1 MAMSTW
7 ILFLI
12 VKISIIYF
20 HKLVSNW
27 TCASIIS
34 DLNFMI
40 FENVNLPEV
49 NSKNMSIMRAIF
61 SERNIKIVMYLVY
74 LLSINKGPIAQGS
87 LTFS

>member
-7 ILFLI
+7 MLFLI

-20 HKLVSNW
+20 HKLVLNW

-40 FENVNLPEV
+40 FENVKLPEV
-49 NSKNMSIMRAIF
+49 NSKNMSIVRAIF
-61 SERNIKIVMYLVY
+61 SERNIKILMYLVY
-74 LLSINKGPIAQGS
+74 LLCINKGPIAQGS

>member
-1 MAMSTW
+1 MSTW

-61 SERNIKIVMYLVY
+61 SERNIKILMYLVY
-74 LLSINKGPIAQGS
+74 LLSINKGPIALGS

>member
-12 VKISIIYF
+12 VKISITYF
-20 HKLVSNW
+20 HKLVLNW

-49 NSKNMSIMRAIF
+49 NSKNMSIARAIF
-61 SERNIKIVMYLVY
+61 SERNIKILMYLVY
-74 LLSINKGPIAQGS
+74 LLCINKGPIAQGS